1 MSVGL
6 SLIELMEF
14 TEWERNKWY
23 DWLQERRDTVLEI
36 STGPNGD
43 RFPNVGELVKH
54 IFIAEKHHVDRLS
67 NRPIT
72 DTGSVS
78 SDNVERLFQFGWRSR
93 KDLREFVEAVPPG
106 DWDVPREFNIVNNL
120 VSVTPR
126 KLIVHVLMHEVRHW
140 AQVATILRLNGLA
153 GGFPDFLF
161 SPVMGGGFK
170 SRTS

>member
-23 DWLQERRDTVLEI
+23 DWLQERRDTVLAI

-54 IFIAEKHHVDRLS
+54 IFVAEKHHVDRLS

-93 KDLREFVEAVPPG
+93 KDLREFVRSASSWRLGCSAGIQYCEQSCER
-106 DWDVPREFNIVNNL
+106 DSQETYRPR
-120 VSVTPR
+120 P
-126 KLIVHVLMHEVRHW
+126 H
-140 AQVATILRLNGLA
+140 A
-153 GGFPDFLF
+153 
-161 SPVMGGGFK
+161 
-170 SRTS
+170 